1 MIRSVLPVDLRV
13 QGRDGRLRVW
23 VRPLSARQQ
32 LRYERDVERAAKADD
47 DLLALLEI
55 YLVTLRE
62 QIDRVETE
70 GEDWAPYPDG
80 DAARIEWLD
89 ALGTNAVHA
98 LMLATIQRLEEGDDG
113 LGESMN
119 TPRSPRREGSS
130 ATSAPTTSG
139 LNGDAASRSLIP
151 CSAPSETLWSRV
163 ARWIWRCLPG
173 TGARS
178 RTADSSTTAR

>member
-70 GEDWAPYPDG
+70 GEDWAPYPDD
-80 DAARIEWLD
+80 DAARIE
-89 ALGTNAVHA
+89 
-98 LMLATIQRLEEGDDG
+98 
-113 LGESMN
+113 
-119 TPRSPRREGSS
+119 
-130 ATSAPTTSG
+130 
-139 LNGDAASRSLIP
+139 
-151 CSAPSETLWSRV
+151 
-163 ARWIWRCLPG
+163 
-173 TGARS
+173 
-178 RTADSSTTAR
+178 